1 MNHGD
6 IVDFTS
12 LDSDIQELIKQ
23 SAIVREY
30 SYAPY
35 SKFKVGSA
43 ILCTDGTIFKGCNVE
58 NLSYPVGICAERTAI
73 AKAISEGKRKFK
85 ILAVVADQENGG
97 FTTPCGLCRQT
108 IVEFGNITIYC
119 ARSDMKDVLRT
130 TINDL
135 LPFAFSP
142 DVKN

>member
-1 MNHGD
+1 MHIGKLKVKIN
-6 IVDFTS
+6 
-12 LDSDIQELIKQ
+12 SDIQELIKQ

-35 SKFKVGSA
+35 SNFKVGSA

-58 NLSYPVGICAERTAI
+58 NLSYPAGICAERTVI
-73 AKAISEGKRKFK
+73 AKAVSEGKRKFK
-85 ILAVVADQENGG
+85 ILAVVADQENK

-108 IVEFGNITIYC
+108 IAEFGNITIYC

-130 TINDL
+130 TLNDL

-142 DVKN
+142 DMKN